1 VSLLD
6 EKTVVSFLLMTTP
19 LVMGGDLSSESIKP
33 IDRCVECT
41 SSVLQALVTFRD
53 LCPGY
58 RKDEIEICV
67 KNATKFI
74 ENEQQ
79 PDGSWYLELSFIK

>member
-1 VSLLD
+1 
-6 EKTVVSFLLMTTP
+6 MTS
-19 LVMGGDLSSESIKP
+19 LVMGSDLCIKP

-53 LCPGY
+53 LYPGY
-58 RKDEIEICV
+58 RKDEIENCV

-74 ENEQQ
+74 ENKQQ